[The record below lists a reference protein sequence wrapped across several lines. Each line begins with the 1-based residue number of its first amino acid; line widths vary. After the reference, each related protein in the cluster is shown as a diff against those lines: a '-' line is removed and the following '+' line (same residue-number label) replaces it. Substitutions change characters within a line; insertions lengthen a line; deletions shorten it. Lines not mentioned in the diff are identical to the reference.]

1 MSLSKPKI
9 LVTGSAGFIGSHIYD
24 LLFAMGY
31 EVYGVDDL
39 SGGFMRNV
47 SQKKYFTK
55 LDLRNRAKTA
65 AYVEKIKPDIVFHLA
80 ADATEGRS
88 QFTPFSAMD
97 RNIVAY
103 KNLLVPAIRCGLKKM
118 ILTSSMSVYGAQQ
131 VPFNENMEPQPEDI
145 YGISKMSMEKT
156 THVLADIYGFKYVI
170 IRPHNVYGPR
180 QNLSDPY
187 RNVVGIFI
195 NSLLCGKNFYIY
207 GDGTQ
212 KRAFSYIDDVAP
224 AMVRAAFKKECEGK
238 IINIGS
244 DQSVTLNEL
253 AETVLKSFCG
263 DSNSVSKHLIPK
275 HVPDRPREVKYAY
288 CEHKVAEKLLGFKS
302 KISLAEGV
310 EKMIKWAR
318 TIGKQPFV
326 YLTKLELDHPK
337 TPKTW
342 TAKLI

>member
-1 MSLSKPKI
+1 MNLNKPKI

-24 LLFAMGY
+24 LLFDGGY

-47 SQKKYFTK
+47 LQKKYFTK
-55 LDLRNRAKTA
+55 LDLRDRVKTA
-65 AYVEKIKPDIVFHLA
+65 AYVKKIKPDIIFHLV

-88 QFTPFSAMD
+88 QFTPFSAID

-103 KNLLVPAIRCGLKKM
+103 LNLLVPAIKHGLKKM

-131 VPFNENMEPQPEDI
+131 VPFNENMIPQPEDI

-156 THVLADIYGFKYVI
+156 THVLSDVYGFKYVI

-195 NSLLCGKNFYIY
+195 NSLLHGRNFYIY
-207 GDGTQ
+207 GNGMQ
-212 KRAFSYIDDVAP
+212 KRAFSYIDDVVP
-224 AMVRAAFKKECEGK
+224 AMVKAAFKKECEGK

-244 DQSVTLNEL
+244 DKPVTLKEL
-253 AETVLKSFCG
+253 AEIVLKTFYG
-263 DSNSVSKHLIPK
+263 DMKNVPK
-275 HVPDRPREVKYAY
+275 KILPKNVPDRPREVKYAY

-302 KISLAEGV
+302 KVGLSDGVAKMAE
-310 EKMIKWAR
+310 WAKS
-318 TIGKQPFV
+318 IGKQQFV
-326 YLTKLELDHPK
+326 YLTNLELEHPK
-337 TPKTW
+337 APKTW
-342 TAKLI
+342 TSKLI

>member
-1 MSLSKPKI
+1 MSKKSKI

-24 LLFAMGY
+24 LLFDMGH
-31 EVYGVDDL
+31 EVYGIDDL

-47 SQKKYFTK
+47 SQKRFFTK
-55 LDLRNRAKTA
+55 LDLRDREKTA
-65 AYVEKIKPDIVFHLA
+65 AYVEKLKPEIIFHLA

-103 KNLLVPAIRCGLKKM
+103 QNLLIPAIKHGLKKM
-118 ILTSSMSVYGAQQ
+118 VLTSSMSVYGKQQ
-131 VPFNENMEPQPEDI
+131 VPFHEKLIPQPEDI

-156 THVLADIYGFKYVI
+156 TEVLADVYGFKYTI

-195 NSLLCGKNFYIY
+195 NSLLHGKSFYIY
-207 GDGTQ
+207 GDGKQ

-224 AMVRAAFKKECEGK
+224 AMVKAVFNKECEEK

-244 DQSVTLNEL
+244 DEAVTLNEL
-253 AETVLKSFCG
+253 AEAVLGSFFADTG
-263 DSNSVSKHLIPK
+263 GVPK
-275 HVPDRPREVKYAY
+275 KMLPEYVADRPREVKYAY
-288 CEHKVAEKLLGFKS
+288 CSHHVAKNLLAFKS
-302 KISLAEGV
+302 KTGLQDGV
-310 EKMIKWAR
+310 KKMITWAR
-318 TIGKQPFV
+318 TLEHQPFV
-326 YLTKLELDHPK
+326 YLTSLELDHPT
-337 TPKTW
+337 TPNTW
-342 TAKLI
+342 KAKLI

>member
-1 MSLSKPKI
+1 M
-9 LVTGSAGFIGSHIYD
+9 VTGSAGFIGSHIYD
-24 LLFAMGY
+24 LLFGMGH

-55 LDLRNRAKTA
+55 LDLRDRAKTA
-65 AYVEKIKPDIVFHLA
+65 AYIKKIKPNIIFHLA

-103 KNLLVPAIRCGLKKM
+103 NNVLIPAIKHGLKKM

-131 VPFNENMEPQPEDI
+131 APFKESMMPQPEDI
-145 YGISKMSMEKT
+145 YGISKMSMEQT
-156 THVLADIYGFKYVI
+156 TRVLADVYGFKYVI

-195 NSLLCGKNFYIY
+195 NSLLHGKNFYVY
-207 GDGTQ
+207 GDGAQ

-224 AMVRAAFKKECEGK
+224 AMARAAFKKECEGK

-244 DQSVTLNEL
+244 DEAVTLNEL
-253 AETVLKSFCG
+253 AKTVLGTFHG
-263 DSNSVSKHLIPK
+263 DIGNVPK
-275 HVPDRPREVKYAY
+275 NLLPKYMPDRLQEVKYAY
-288 CEHKVAEKLLGFKS
+288 CEHKVAGELLGFKPAVKLS
-302 KISLAEGV
+302 EGV
-310 EKMIKWAR
+310 SKMTDWAKS
-318 TIGKQPFV
+318 IGKQPFV
-326 YLTKLELDHPK
+326 YLANLELEHKK

-342 TAKLI
+342 TARLI